1 MSRRKQHLK
10 YQAKKGRISDD
21 SKSRD
26 DSKTSDDSKAK
37 DDSKNSA
44 EITQT
49 PIEAVKNN
57 QDDANITAAKAPKQ
71 KELKEFTKLP
81 ESETK
86 FVRKEIVY
94 IISVVAFL
102 CLLYGVIFLLFK
114 NTGLDEWLSGF
125 IRLND

>member
-10 YQAKKGRISDD
+10 YQAKKGRVGTDGQVSNEG
-21 SKSRD
+21 
-26 DSKTSDDSKAK
+26 KTSPDNKV
-37 DDSKNSA
+37 SA
-44 EITQT
+44 EITRT
-49 PIEAVKNN
+49 STKITKNSNADVDITAVKAVKESKRN
-57 QDDANITAAKAPKQ
+57 
-71 KELKEFTKLP
+71 ELKEFTKLP

-86 FVRKEIVY
+86 FVRKEIIY

-125 IRLND
+125 IRLNN